1 MLLRNA
7 ARCRHCGTVIESKY
21 RHDFR
26 SHSCKTADGREV
38 YFYIDGGLSYQRG
51 GGDFAAMEDL
61 SEYPPDT
68 SSESRNAG

>member
-26 SHSCKTADGREV
+26 SHSCKADGREV
-38 YFYIDGGLSYQRG
+38 FFFIDGGLYYRRC
-51 GGDFAAMEDL
+51 GGDFADMEDL
-61 SEYPPDT
+61 SEYLPDDERLG
-68 SSESRNAG
+68 S